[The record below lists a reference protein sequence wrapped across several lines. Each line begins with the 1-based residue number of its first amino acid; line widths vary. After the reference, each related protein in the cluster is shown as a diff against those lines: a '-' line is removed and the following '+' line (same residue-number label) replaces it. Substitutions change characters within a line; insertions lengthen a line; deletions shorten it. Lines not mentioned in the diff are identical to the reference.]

1 MKRYNITVN
10 GRTYDVAV
18 EESTG
23 APVAAAAPVA
33 APAPAAPVAAP
44 MAAPVVAPA
53 PTPVAGGTAG
63 SISINAPMPG
73 VMVDVKVNVGEAV
86 TKGQVLAVLE
96 AMKMENDL
104 VAPQDG
110 KIASINVKKGDQ
122 VESNTLVLTME

>member
-44 MAAPVVAPA
+44 MAAPVAPVAAPA
-53 PTPVAGGTAG
+53 AGGTAG